1 MAAPLNQ
8 QNNLGESRCCP
19 AVAAVSAHLLFWSLL
34 VAGIILDLWSKKA
47 VFAWLQS
54 RGQTGF
60 SIINGILR
68 LQLAENSGAAFGM
81 AAGQR
86 TLLIAVSAVAL
97 VVLLAV
103 FLFAGTDRKI
113 TQVALA
119 LFAAGVCGNL
129 YDRIFHNGLVRDF
142 IDVVYWPGKHWP
154 AFNVADSLLCVAVG
168 LLILSGLT
176 GRQSCQKP
184 AQPQK

>member
-1 MAAPLNQ
+1 M
-8 QNNLGESRCCP
+8 
-19 AVAAVSAHLLFWSLL
+19 LFWPIFAGG
-34 VAGIILDLWSKKA
+34 VALDLWTKSS

-60 SIINGILR
+60 TIIDGFLR
-68 LQLAENSGAAFGM
+68 LQLAENPGAAFGM

-86 TLLIAVSAVAL
+86 PMLITVSAVAL
-97 VVLLAV
+97 VAVLAIFLLAE
-103 FLFAGTDRKI
+103 TDRKI
-113 TQVALA
+113 VQAALA

-154 AFNVADSLLCVAVG
+154 AFNVADSMLCMAVG
-168 LLILSGLT
+168 LLILSSLFT
-176 GRQSCQKP
+176 HQSCQKP